1 MIISIIFLI
10 AAIWLFVKFVG
21 VIFRMSW
28 GLLKIILL
36 ILGILMWPVTLGI
49 LLSLGLIIAVLP
61 VILICGTIDLIGKA
75 LS

>member
-36 ILGILMWPVTLGI
+36 ILGILMWPVTLAI
-49 LLSLGLIIAVLP
+49 LLSLGLAIAALP
-61 VILICGTIDLIGKA
+61 VILICGTIDLIEKH
-75 LS
+75 